1 MTGAGEQMQIFVMPG
16 HRTLTL
22 DVRPSAKVAV
32 VKQMIH
38 IRTLEQSFYQR
49 DAAGVP
55 ADTIK
60 LEYGGRVLDDE
71 RPLSHYGVA
80 DNATLAFD
88 FNWEPKTSSSE
99 EKLLYVKYPADKMAF
114 TSDCIYAV
122 KPTHTVADLRRM
134 IQQKEGIIVRGKI
147 YDQIWS
153 TAVPP
158 LRYQIGDRATL
169 EKIFNETK
177 RYKGSRVP
185 TVYVTHF
192 SRIARAARNVTRL
205 ATDLLREVL
214 SYSELRTL
222 AASAS
227 TCRVLRD
234 AVPPKLAHKLVLR
247 KFPILSTIVDAS
259 TPMPPARELFESQTR
274 LFDGET
280 PDVSPT
286 HSLDEYV
293 FSVELTVDSKHKH
306 VGTGVVLDNTTEA
319 EICFSIPK
327 GLWDATH
334 TTEDAIT
341 ANVMAT
347 RRGTLRRAALF
358 SGGIEEGDGT
368 CFYFDWNRIPSK
380 SPMAEWLNE
389 GHGNDNVFYKPLLRL
404 HWHEPGWGDADAGM
418 CKLTARFLWDSDD
431 NADPMNLEDACLT
444 LEHWCKL

>member
-38 IRTLEQSFYQR
+38 IRTLEQSFYRR

-80 DNATLAFD
+80 DNATLAFG
-88 FNWEPKTSSSE
+88 FNWEPKSSSSE

-122 KPTHTVADLRRM
+122 KPTQTVAELRRL
-134 IQQKEGIIVRGKI
+134 ILEKEGIIVGGKI

-169 EKIFNETK
+169 EKVFNATK
-177 RYKGSRVP
+177 GYKGSRVP

-227 TCRVLRD
+227 ACRALRD

-293 FSVELTVDSKHKH
+293 FSLELTVGSSKH
-306 VGTGVVLDNTTEA
+306 VGTGVALENSEGHAQISFTG
-319 EICFSIPK
+319 IPK
-327 GLWDATH
+327 ALWDADDHGDTR
-334 TTEDAIT
+334 

-358 SGGIEEGDGT
+358 SGGIEDGDGAT
-368 CFYFDWNRIPSK
+368 LYFDWNRIPSK
-380 SPMAEWLNE
+380 NSMVEWISAAN
-389 GHGNDNVFYKPLLRL
+389 GNNHDLYYKPLLRL
-404 HWHEPGWGDADAGM
+404 SWHKPASQGPDAGT
-418 CKLTARFLWDSDD
+418 CDLTAGFLWDSDD
-431 NADPMNLEDACLT
+431 QADDMNLEDACLV